1 MSGSIDYT
9 QLFPSAGSSVSNT
22 ILDSIYGI
30 SSGGGDPNA
39 LQSLQ
44 TAETNQT
51 TDIANTAKQPSV
63 QRDIAAFQTAVNSA
77 TSTSELLQTPAFL
90 KVFLTANN
98 LGGQIGYPALAK
110 QTLLSDPTDTSSLAN
125 TLTDS
130 NWKNTTTTYNF
141 FAHGLSAVRNSTAL
155 ATLSS
160 SYAEVIWRQSLE
172 ATTPG
177 LSDALTFRQEASTIT
192 SVDQI
197 LGDPILRNVVT
208 TALNIPQQIAFQDLG
223 AQEQAIS
230 SQVDITRFQDP
241 HFVESFTQQFLLN
254 AQTNAANTQT
264 SNSLDALAIQAA
276 GLTV

>member
-9 QLFPSAGSSVSNT
+9 LLFPSAGSSVSNT

-51 TDIANTAKQPSV
+51 TDIANTAQQPSV
-63 QRDIAAFQTAVNSA
+63 KRDIAAFQSAVNSA
-77 TSTSELLQTPAFL
+77 TSTSALLQNPAFL

-98 LGGQIGYPALAK
+98 LAGQIAYPALA
-110 QTLLSDPTDTSSLAN
+110 QQALLSDPTNTSSLAN

-130 NWKNTTTTYNF
+130 NWKSTTTTYNF
-141 FAHGLSAVRNSTAL
+141 FSSGLSAVQSSTAL

-172 ATTPG
+172 ARTPG

-208 TALNIPQQIAFQDLG
+208 TALNIPKQIALQDLG
-223 AQEQAIS
+223 AQELAIS
-230 SQVDITRFQDP
+230 SQLDITQFKDP